1 MNLVSDNS
9 VSVWFLT
16 IVTGASGAIWGLRD
30 VSLLWRARQ
39 LDRGVGVNR
48 DKQFG
53 YAMGIVIG
61 AIGVIGSLKF
71 QGAI

>member
-1 MNLVSDNS
+1 MNLVSPNAFA
-9 VSVWFLT
+9 WFLT
-16 IVTGASGAIWGLRD
+16 IVTGASGAIWGVRD
-30 VSLLWRARQ
+30 VSLLWRARK

-61 AIGVIGSLKF
+61 AIGVIGALKF